1 MKIYVI
7 VASGIMRDFNNS
19 KQMLCRR
26 AFKDKN
32 IAVAH
37 EDEFKKT
44 ASQDRGGFSEFD
56 PETVKTT
63 VVELELME

>member
-1 MKIYVI
+1 
-7 VASGIMRDFNNS
+7 
-19 KQMLCRR
+19 MLCRR